1 MMFFIVGRN
10 NGQVRLVRGKKTGEG
25 RVEIW
30 YNSQWNTVC
39 DDYWDIR
46 DANVV
51 CRQLGYRGAVT
62 AHHRARF
69 GQGSGQIL
77 LDDLQCTGREA
88 SLLECSHRGINSHNC
103 GHSED
108 ASVTCEC
115 MWSDLGSMSEKSS
128 RQLAVF
134 AAYYENL
141 TKLITLIP
149 CKGDLKSDLG
159 NDCSPPQSSDKDG
172 RSIDSC
178 FTLVGAH
185 QWLLYVYP
193 PQVASHLTSAI

>member
-1 MMFFIVGRN
+1 MVGRN
-10 NGQVRLVRGKKTGEG
+10 NGQVQLVGGNKTGQG

-39 DDYWDIR
+39 DDFWDNR

-62 AHHRARF
+62 AHRSAHF

-77 LDDLQCTGREA
+77 LDDLQCTGREG
-88 SLLECSHRGINSHNC
+88 SLLECSHNGINNHNC
-103 GHSED
+103 AHYED

-115 MWSDLGSMSEKSS
+115 MLSHLGSMSEKSS

-134 AAYYENL
+134 TAYYANL
-141 TKLITLIP
+141 TKLVTLDP
-149 CKGDLKSDLG
+149 L
-159 NDCSPPQSSDKDG
+159 
-172 RSIDSC
+172 
-178 FTLVGAH
+178 
-185 QWLLYVYP
+185 
-193 PQVASHLTSAI
+193 